1 MKKVRGQIV
10 EEKTRGTRHNQVLH
24 ARMHAV
30 NGPKLE
36 QPKPS
41 QPKSRQAVP
50 TKITEAEARRA
61 LQRSGYLM
69 EYRVEALL
77 RRRGWY
83 VEANSAYEDS
93 DTQKSREI
101 DIYAIIGRPVG
112 TGPKD
117 WLFSSVLVECVN
129 NPQPIAFITKTPSIR
144 EWAVDDIKGVFDPEE
159 VLVKGSTETINVGHL
174 LKIASYHHYCRG
186 RLASQFCSFNYKS
199 DKKEW
204 MAWHDEVHFN
214 AFSTLVKA
222 LEYRF
227 TQFELV
233 AGIYIN
239 WEFINPVVVL
249 QGDLLDVRCAG
260 GTVSFRRAEHIKFR
274 RTLIWKGKERS
285 YMIDVVTERAFPS
298 FVAMLEGELKRTAT
312 RVKRNVEVIKATLR
326 TNQAKTRKRRLKKRP

>member
-1 MKKVRGQIV
+1 
-10 EEKTRGTRHNQVLH
+10 
-24 ARMHAV
+24 MHAV
-30 NGPKLE
+30 NGLNLE

-41 QPKSRQAVP
+41 EPKSRPAVP
-50 TKITEAEARRA
+50 TKITEAETRRA

-69 EYRVEALL
+69 EYRVEVLL

-83 VEANSAYEDS
+83 IEANSAYEDS

-117 WLFSSVLVECVN
+117 RLFSSVLVECVN
-129 NPQPIAFITKTPSIR
+129 NPQPIAFITKNPYIR

-159 VLVKGSTETINVGHL
+159 VFVEGSTEPINVGHL

-227 TQFELV
+227 TQFELLP
-233 AGIYIN
+233 GIYIN
-239 WEFINPVVVL
+239 WEFINPVVVV
-249 QGDLLDVRCAG
+249 QGDILDVRCAG
-260 GTVSFRRAEHIKFR
+260 GKVGFRKTEHMKFR
-274 RTLIWKGKERS
+274 RTVIWKGEERS
-285 YMIDVVTERAFPS
+285 YMIDVVTERALPR
-298 FVAMLEGELKRTAT
+298 FVAMLEKELKQSAF
-312 RVKRNVEVIKATLR
+312 RVKRHVEIIKATLR
-326 TNQAKTRKRRLKKRP
+326 INQAKGRKAKAKKSR

>member
-1 MKKVRGQIV
+1 MADIRAQD
-10 EEKTRGTRHNQVLH
+10 LP
-24 ARMHAV
+24 AV
-30 NGPKLE
+30 NSAEVKAPRPAGA
-36 QPKPS
+36 KPR
-41 QPKSRQAVP
+41 PGGA
-50 TKITEAEARRA
+50 TKISEPEARAA
-61 LQRSGYLM
+61 LQRSGYLV
-69 EYRVEALL
+69 EYRVESLL
-77 RRRGWY
+77 RKRGWY

-93 DTQKSREI
+93 DTQKSREL
-101 DIYAIIGRPVG
+101 DIYAIMAHPVG
-112 TGPKD
+112 TGPQD
-117 WLFSSVLVECVN
+117 RLFTSVLVECIN
-129 NPQPIAFITKTPSIR
+129 NPQPIAFITKNPYVR

-159 VLVKGSTETINVGHL
+159 VLIEGSAKPVNMGHL
-174 LKIASYHHYCRG
+174 LKIAAYHHYCRG
-186 RLASQFCSFNYKS
+186 RIASQFCSFNYKS